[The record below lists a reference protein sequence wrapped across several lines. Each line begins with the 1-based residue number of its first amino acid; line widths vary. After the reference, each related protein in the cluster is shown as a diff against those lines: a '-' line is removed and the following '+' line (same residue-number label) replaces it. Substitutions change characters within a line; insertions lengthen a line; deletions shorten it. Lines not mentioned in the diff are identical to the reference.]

1 MERRRPEIKI
11 AGRGLPTTAVRM
23 RDHGIGFLRVISLSD
38 FAQLEEGAVAA
49 YTLRNISDPEFRGEG
64 RQPPADT
71 PFASELR

>member
-1 MERRRPEIKI
+1 
-11 AGRGLPTTAVRM
+11 M